1 VNDTVRFLNWSLG
14 HEQRWPVT
22 VEVDGTPPR
31 EAMVQ
36 APRDM
41 RRWVTL
47 REGPELL
54 ARFDGGEAR
63 VKFHRGSDRR
73 AVQRLL
79 RDAPEPIL
87 SRLAW
92 SATGDATVEGELT
105 LARGAMPVT
114 LEAPPVIV
122 VTEAHLKQLK
132 RPRDSLAQGLTIP
145 TPDGLILA
153 AQTILLKGVDGAA
166 SEPWDVSLFVDSGH
180 VLRCRMEGSAGR
192 ERLVVVEVDATPLR
206 VSAVRFVMLPGK
218 RAPQVVA
225 GDASTLGS
233 DLARLA
239 PVDHP
244 RLRSWLEYE
253 RLGTVREA
261 ERFELRSE
269 RPLEYG
275 SVGDPRGESPSFPLR
290 LVGALSDNLQGWT
303 DDTADPRTKR
313 LQVAVEV
320 HALDGA
326 RASMR
331 GNLVGFTNREGAM
344 EMMFKPGDRRAVPP
358 ARGRIL
364 AVEDKGNAAARE
376 RRQRALERILRG
388 GAACP
393 ELLPWLFD
401 PSGVPRGGA
410 APKITARP
418 GQRPLNESQREAVA
432 RIVAG
437 YPLTLVQGPPGTGK
451 TQVIAEA
458 VLQLRNRRRRSLREG
473 EPLDTPLRV
482 LVSSVQNDAVANALS
497 RLGEEGVEVYLR
509 MSRERRADQDIG
521 EDGRTLAAKLE
532 ARLDEDP
539 ALARQARL
547 EQLHEEVAALTA
559 HADALQS
566 DTELAAALRQ
576 LVAIHTTG
584 LLRPTMQADLDALV
598 REAPAATTSEP
609 APVGTDDAAVA
620 ALRATIPMH
629 PALSTAPA
637 TLVQMEALIEAL
649 ERQGGDGAT
658 VAATRW
664 RRAHRALRRSVQD
677 EALDDALPELM
688 RLADEASAALARD
701 AEHDTTAAAPSHWR
715 REVVAWAHRATS
727 ALAEERLAGQRSDGA
742 VLLQWMRTLKEEP
755 TRLARLKEHHAPVVA
770 ATCQLA
776 APRDDPGDNDL
787 FDLVIVDEAARAG
800 IDVLIPMSLGR
811 QVVLVGDHKQLP
823 PHIEKELADQME
835 QGLRED
841 VPVGE
846 SLFRWLWERLPPT
859 HRTALVR
866 QYRMH
871 ETIGRVVSAVF
882 YEDERPLEHHFSGEL
897 AAQRAPGFGLLGDKP
912 IVWVDTR
919 DVMRDEAARRRLNLR
934 WPAEESNA
942 YEADLV
948 VELLR
953 GADREALKRL
963 QAETGRSEV
972 VGVIPF
978 YEKQV
983 QLVKERLAA
992 LDAELF
998 GMVRCGTVDSFQGM
1012 EFPLVVVSCV
1022 KSNAEGRIGFL
1033 HLPQRTNVAISR
1045 AQRQVVLVGDAATFE
1060 RRPDSPLG
1068 KVLALLRQQPGLVV
1082 PSQEVRP

>member
-22 VEVDGTPPR
+22 LEIDGTPPR
-31 EAMVQ
+31 EAMEQ

-54 ARFDGGEAR
+54 ARFEGGEAR

-73 AVQRLL
+73 TVQRLL
-79 RDAPEPIL
+79 RDAPGPIL
-87 SRLAW
+87 CRLAW
-92 SATGDATVEGELT
+92 TATGDATAEGELT
-105 LARGAMPVT
+105 LARGAMPAS
-114 LEAPPVIV
+114 LEAPPVVV

-132 RPRDSLAQGLTIP
+132 RSRDSLAQGLTIP

-153 AQTILLKGVDGAA
+153 AQTILLRGIDGAA
-166 SEPWDVSLFVDSGH
+166 SVPWDVSLFVDSGH

-192 ERLVVVEVDATPLR
+192 ERLVVVEVEATPLR
-206 VSAVRFVMLPGK
+206 VSAVRFVTLPGT
-218 RAPQVVA
+218 RAPQVVV
-225 GDASTLGS
+225 GDAGTLGS

-244 RLRSWLEYE
+244 RLRSWLAYE
-253 RLGTVREA
+253 WLGTVRQA
-261 ERFELRSE
+261 QRFELRSE

-275 SVGDPRGESPSFPLR
+275 SVGDPRGEPPSFPLR

-303 DDTADPRTKR
+303 NDTAAQATKR
-313 LQVAVEV
+313 LQIAVEV
-320 HALDGA
+320 HALVGA
-326 RASMR
+326 PASMR
-331 GNLVGFTNREGAM
+331 GNIVGFTNREGAM
-344 EMMFKPGDRRAVPP
+344 EMMFKPGDRRAWPP

-364 AVEDKGNAAARE
+364 AVEDKGNEAARQ

-401 PSGVPRGGA
+401 PGGVPRGGA

-458 VLQLRNRRRRSLREG
+458 VLQLRNRRRRSLRAG

-509 MSRERRADQDIG
+509 MSRDRRAEQDVG
-521 EDGRTLAAKLE
+521 EDGRRLAAKLE
-532 ARLDEDP
+532 ARLTEDP
-539 ALARQARL
+539 ALARQASL
-547 EQLHEEVAALTA
+547 DQLHEEVAALTA

-576 LVAIHTTG
+576 LVAVSTTG

-598 REAPAATTSEP
+598 REAPAATASEP
-609 APVGTDDAAVA
+609 AHVGTDGAAMA
-620 ALRATIPMH
+620 ALRATIPVS
-629 PALSTAPA
+629 PGLSTAAA

-649 ERQGGDGAT
+649 ERQGEDGAT

-677 EALDDALPELM
+677 EALDEALPELM

-701 AEHDTTAAAPSHWR
+701 AHDTTAAAPSRWR
-715 REVVAWAHRATS
+715 HEVVAWAHRATS
-727 ALAEERLAGQRSDGA
+727 ALAEEKLAGQRSDGA

-776 APRDDPGDNDL
+776 APRDEPGDNDL

-823 PHIEKELADQME
+823 PHIEKEIAEQME

-897 AAQRAPGFGLLGDKP
+897 AAQRAPCFGLLGDKP

-919 DVMRDEAARRRLNLR
+919 DVMRDEEARRRLNLR
-934 WPAEESNA
+934 WPAEESNS

-963 QAETGRSEV
+963 QTETGRSEV

-983 QLVKERLAA
+983 QLVRERLTA
-992 LDAELF
+992 LDAELI

-1068 KVLALLRQQPGLVV
+1068 KVLAQLRQQPGLVV